1 MALLAKSICEEVLHK
16 HSLEVMVALFP
27 YPSSQ
32 EKVDS
37 NYDKFVCC
45 LRMTHSVEDVNSLCE
60 SLSDKFLFNPKVL
73 ADRKQQLAYNT
84 KQMLV
89 LFWTRTYH
97 LIQKYDP
104 KSAVF
109 NDLLLPDLLT
119 ILDESFMPILLVNQI
134 NQVLDAVKKVKKV
147 TLLKYIFA
155 PVILDDVIDAPDELD
170 LEESDLCGKEGS
182 HNIKDQ
188 AISKAND
195 GKNAY
200 RYFILEFMKFN
211 LKDEIKL
218 FCEKLHNE
226 INGETNETILQTLL
240 IKLWMKIYCYMKP
253 KESCCDEGYIHSS
266 ELLVEAIN
274 VFNEMLDETFS
285 GDDCFSGFGRSH
297 SGYLPFT
304 SWFTR
309 FYYATIIKNFGWWRN
324 NCGKCMACLDCCCYP
339 TCSAL
344 TLVFPIVGSLAS
356 LLSIIYFIFFLFPG
370 K

>member
-1 MALLAKSICEEVLHK
+1 MFSTEFLELCPGTNHALCSGYYRFVQLLQEVSNQQEVTFFCKRLADALNDGVGEEFMRQKMSVFWKNVLSDVFPKTYQLESLPHSCINLLEDILNFPDMALLAKSICEEVLHK
-16 HSLEVMVALFP
+16 HSLEDMVALFP

-45 LRMTHSVEDVNSLCE
+45 FRMTHSVEDVNSLCE

-119 ILDESFMPILLVNQI
+119 ILDESFMPILLVSQI

-195 GKNAY
+195 GKKAY

-240 IKLWMKIYCYMKP
+240 IKMWMKIYCYMKP
-253 KESCCDEGYIHSS
+253 KE
-266 ELLVEAIN
+266 
-274 VFNEMLDETFS
+274 
-285 GDDCFSGFGRSH
+285 
-297 SGYLPFT
+297 
-304 SWFTR
+304 
-309 FYYATIIKNFGWWRN
+309 
-324 NCGKCMACLDCCCYP
+324 
-339 TCSAL
+339 
-344 TLVFPIVGSLAS
+344 
-356 LLSIIYFIFFLFPG
+356 
-370 K
+370 